1 VAEVV
6 IRAAEVSDAEAI
18 ARVHASA
25 WRTAFT
31 FLPARFLEAMT
42 TSAVFAKWETDLA
55 LPTTSM
61 FVAVT
66 QGGVIGFLQVRADG
80 NDGEV
85 MSLYVDPSRWRQ
97 RVGSTL
103 LDFGEAW
110 LVSQGVGTAA
120 LWTARDSPQSRSFYE
135 AHGWTTSGDE
145 QTQLLGPANV
155 ALHEVAYRKSVRQP
169 GPADG

>member
-1 VAEVV
+1 VAEVA

-18 ARVHASA
+18 ASVHASA

-31 FLPARFLEAMT
+31 FLPSRFLEAMT
-42 TSAVFAKWETDLA
+42 TRAVLAKWEADLG

-61 FVAVT
+61 FVAVSE
-66 QGGVIGFLQVRADG
+66 GEVIGFLQVRADG

-85 MSLYVDPSRWRQ
+85 MSLYVDPLRWRQ

-110 LVSQGVGTAA
+110 LISQGVGTAV
-120 LWTARDSPQSRSFYE
+120 LWTARERLQSRSFYE
-135 AHGWTTSGDE
+135 ERGWMASGNE
-145 QTQLLGPANV
+145 QTQVLAPANV
-155 ALHEVAYRKSVRQP
+155 ALHEVEYRKSLP
-169 GPADG
+169 